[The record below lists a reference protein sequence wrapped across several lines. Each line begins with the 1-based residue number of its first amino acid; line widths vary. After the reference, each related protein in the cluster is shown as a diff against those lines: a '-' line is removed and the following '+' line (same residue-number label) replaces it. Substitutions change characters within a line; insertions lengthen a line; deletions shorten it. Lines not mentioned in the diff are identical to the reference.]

1 MDRIDDLTADVFNYL
16 IQLRRVDPNAQPP
29 PESVQQRLRTL
40 IDALGRRAAEVGVS
54 REDTLEITYA
64 IVAHADE
71 IAIQCGGAL
80 RQFWLAR
87 QLQLQYFSEN
97 IAGENFFVRLMALRQ
112 DPRRID
118 AVRVYYTC
126 LVLGFQGRYRVRG
139 GEAEL
144 AAIMDQV
151 SSDLTRAGFGGTEV
165 LSPNGD
171 RPANE
176 TQSRA
181 REDLPVIALSLG
193 AVVIALVVYVG
204 LRLSLASEVSSVL
217 ARIAQLVR
225 T

>member
-40 IDALGRRAAEVGVS
+40 IDAMGRRAADLGVS
-54 REDTLEITYA
+54 REDVLEMTYA

-71 IAIQCGGAL
+71 VAIQCGGAL

-97 IAGENFFVRLMALRQ
+97 IAGENFFVRLLALRQ
-112 DPRRID
+112 DPRRVD
-118 AVRVYYTC
+118 VVRVYYTC

-151 SSDLTRAGFGGTEV
+151 AGDLARAGLGGPEA
-165 LSPNGD
+165 LSPKGE

-176 TQSRA
+176 TRARA
-181 REDLPVIALSLG
+181 REDLPVVALSLG

-204 LRLSLASEVSSVL
+204 LRISLANEVSSVL